1 MRILVVEDHALLRE
15 SLQTGL
21 AGLGHVVEAA
31 ADGEDGLWRALHD
44 DYDLLILDIMVP
56 KVTGL
61 EILRQV
67 RAAASGVPVLMLT
80 ARDGVEDR
88 VEGLDLGADDYLTKP
103 FAVSELLARVR
114 ALLRRGRRNEGPVS
128 RRGDLEIDAVA
139 RMVRRGGQD
148 IDLTAR
154 EFALLEYLAARSGAV
169 VTRAEIHEHL
179 YPDGAEPDSNAIDVF
194 VSRLRRKLSPAG
206 EPPLIQTRRGHGYR
220 LA

>member
-1 MRILVVEDHALLRE
+1 M
-15 SLQTGL
+15 
-21 AGLGHVVEAA
+21 
-31 ADGEDGLWRALHD
+31 
-44 DYDLLILDIMVP
+44 
-56 KVTGL
+56 
-61 EILRQV
+61 
-67 RAAASGVPVLMLT
+67 
-80 ARDGVEDR
+80 
-88 VEGLDLGADDYLTKP
+88 
-103 FAVSELLARVR
+103 R

-194 VSRLRRKLSPAG
+194 VSRLRRKLSPAD